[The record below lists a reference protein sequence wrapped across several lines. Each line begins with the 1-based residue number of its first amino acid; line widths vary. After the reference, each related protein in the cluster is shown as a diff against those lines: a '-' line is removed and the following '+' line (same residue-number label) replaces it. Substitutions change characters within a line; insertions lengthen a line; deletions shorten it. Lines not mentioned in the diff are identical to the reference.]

1 MTTQRTPKYRQ
12 IPASVI
18 AAVASSA
25 AAAAAVTAIP
35 SLINVPDGTLYAVA
49 NTAAAEGK
57 HIVMITQDG
66 STPPVKIAVAMSNEI
81 S

>member
-12 IPASVI
+12 IPTTVI
-18 AAVASSA
+18 AAVASADA
-25 AAAAAVTAIP
+25 AATAVNAIP
-35 SLINVPDGTLYAVA
+35 SLLNVPDGTMYAVA

-57 HIVMITQDG
+57 HIVMVTQDG
-66 STPPVKIAVAMSNEI
+66 STPSVKIAVAMSNET